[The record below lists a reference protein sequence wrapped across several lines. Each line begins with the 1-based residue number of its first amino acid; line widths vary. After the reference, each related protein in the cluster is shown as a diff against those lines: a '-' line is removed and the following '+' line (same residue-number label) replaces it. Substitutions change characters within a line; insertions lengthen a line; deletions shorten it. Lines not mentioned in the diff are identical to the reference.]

1 MHPVVRNG
9 VSWDGVGKM
18 IGIGKHKDYV
28 NCHCD
33 FVQYKKCRNQWRKQV
48 EALQLQK
55 CGEIFKKHFFDDKV
69 GFDEMLKMQQN
80 LGQKN
85 VLMI

>member
-1 MHPVVRNG
+1 VV
-9 VSWDGVGKM
+9 
-18 IGIGKHKDYV
+18 
-28 NCHCD
+28 
-33 FVQYKKCRNQWRKQV
+33 
-48 EALQLQK
+48 ALQLQK
-55 CGEIFKKHFFDDKV
+55 CGEIFKKHFFDKKV